1 MAFWQASAGGWGDKL
16 PGGAKDTMASTELAV
31 SRANIWVI
39 DDLAPTGDQ
48 RQTQAE
54 LARLGDL
61 IRSVHNGS
69 GKRRADQNMDL
80 RATHD
85 PRALLIITAEN
96 EHNVASVRDRIV
108 FAPVDGLGT
117 DEAVAAVERM
127 RDVTG
132 IPGRVSGRCS
142 RTWPGSPPP
151 TGGRSTRRCSPGSMT
166 GTPGTAADATGD
178 GDKAIRHGRL
188 AADIVLGLRVLG
200 DYAAETGC
208 KDLRPLIGGMATDV
222 FSLVAEHYVSQ
233 KTTTPGRS
241 ALAAVRAILAS
252 GQAHVVSLTT
262 PGASPATGEE
272 ASSINNLLGWTA
284 TPDGG
289 SRPGGPSIGWIAYP
303 KGEGVVFLNAIPASM
318 RPAATTRTSSPTGP
332 PIGRPGNRR
341 GTRACARIAGPANRT
356 TVGDRGLRS
365 GPPEVA
371 LRGFRLVGGG
381 CSHPAEVHRRRRR
394 RGARRRERTGGG
406 QARDP
411 VGGQRQRFP

>member
-96 EHNVASVRDRIV
+96 EHNGASVRDRIV

-151 TGGRSTRRCSPGSMT
+151 TPGCRPARVPSPSAPSRS
-166 GTPGTAADATGD
+166 
-178 GDKAIRHGRL
+178 
-188 AADIVLGLRVLG
+188 
-200 DYAAETGC
+200 
-208 KDLRPLIGGMATDV
+208 
-222 FSLVAEHYVSQ
+222 
-233 KTTTPGRS
+233 GRS
-241 ALAAVRAILAS
+241 ASPS
-252 GQAHVVSLTT
+252 GDPSSH
-262 PGASPATGEE
+262 PATAMAV
-272 ASSINNLLGWTA
+272 ASRGGCGLPWAGW
-284 TPDGG
+284 
-289 SRPGGPSIGWIAYP
+289 RPGG
-303 KGEGVVFLNAIPASM
+303 AIPRAGQK
-318 RPAATTRTSSPTGP
+318 AATPARP
-332 PIGRPGNRR
+332 PCG
-341 GTRACARIAGPANRT
+341 
-356 TVGDRGLRS
+356 
-365 GPPEVA
+365 
-371 LRGFRLVGGG
+371 
-381 CSHPAEVHRRRRR
+381 
-394 RGARRRERTGGG
+394 
-406 QARDP
+406 
-411 VGGQRQRFP
+411 